1 MVNKMKKL
9 SASEEEEAREK
20 RSNAR
25 ALNQANKI
33 AKLMGF

>member
-9 SASEEEEAREK
+9 PTNEEEAREK

>member
-1 MVNKMKKL
+1 MTTQKEL
-9 SASEEEEAREK
+9 DEIEK

-25 ALNQANKI
+25 ALKQANKV

>member
-9 SASEEEEAREK
+9 PTSEEEEARQK
-20 RSNAR
+20 RINAR
-25 ALNQANKI
+25 ALKQANKV